1 MEMSDE
7 KQHIIQ
13 DASGAPRWL
22 ILAVLVPTVIAVWA
36 LWSNFEAARSSRAAE
51 QTMST
56 EVKTLT
62 TNVDH
67 LNQKLAASE
76 QNRAQTQSQL
86 DAVSDKLQKTQGA
99 VGSERKQSK
108 ELRTQYSK
116 QFTDI
121 QDDMKSV
128 KGELAT
134 KASGDD
140 VKALSGNVDGVRTDL
155 DATKQNLQL
164 ARSEMGT
171 LIARNHEEIDQLRR
185 MGQRDYFE
193 FTLNRK
199 GDRQKVGDVTLEL
212 RDTNTKKN
220 LFSLKL
226 GVDDATFEKKNRSVN
241 EPIFFYTR
249 GSRSSLELVVNQVG
263 KNKAVGYISIPKSKS
278 GPTAGK

>member
-1 MEMSDE
+1 MSEE
-7 KQHIIQ
+7 KQQITQ
-13 DASGAPRWL
+13 EASGAPRWL

-51 QTMST
+51 QNVST
-56 EVKTLT
+56 QVKTLT
-62 TNVDH
+62 ANVDQ
-67 LNQKLAASE
+67 LKQQLTVSE
-76 QNRAQTQSQL
+76 QSRAQTESQL
-86 DAVSDKLQKTQGA
+86 ATVNEKVQKTQGV

-116 QFTDI
+116 QFSDI
-121 QDDMKSV
+121 QDDVKSV

-140 VKALSGNVDGVRTDL
+140 VKALTGNVNGVRTDL

-164 ARSEMGT
+164 ARSDMGT

-193 FTLNRK
+193 FTLNHK

-220 LFSLKL
+220 LYSLKL
-226 GVDDATFEKKNRSVN
+226 GVDDTTFEKKNRSVN